1 MATANLTRPCSFV
14 FLRSGDRVLVSE
26 MMDEADGVF
35 YRPPGGGIEFGEHSR
50 VAASRELHEEFGL
63 ELHPEDLSLLGVIEN
78 LFQFRGGPHHEICF
92 VYEARVAG
100 DVLGRLDGVEVRGL
114 APGDAEVAKV
124 FTLRALLELD
134 PLYPAG
140 VRAFLS

>member
-1 MATANLTRPCSFV
+1 MECST
-14 FLRSGDRVLVSE
+14 
-26 MMDEADGVF
+26 
-35 YRPPGGGIEFGEHSR
+35 
-50 VAASRELHEEFGL
+50 GL
-63 ELHPEDLSLLGVIEN
+63 EFHPEDFSLLCVIEN
-78 LFQFRGGPHHEICF
+78 LFQLRGEPHHEICF
-92 VYEARVAG
+92 VYEARVAD

-114 APGDAEVAKV
+114 PPGDAEVAKV